1 MADGADNDPGEVLV
15 QFARDLGTCESA
27 EAVLQ
32 HLGDRTCELLSLDG
46 VGVLLADDGD
56 LDVATTNSELGEA
69 AERLEVELAEGPCIE
84 SLRAGAV
91 VPVPDLRRSVDRY
104 PTFAPRALEAGIAAI
119 HGVPLS
125 GRGEMV
131 GVLDLVHGEPREL
144 TAADLA
150 VAQMLADVAVSY
162 IFSVR
167 MHEQSSRLATQ
178 LQRALDTRV
187 VIEQAKGMLA
197 ERHGEPLPAAFE
209 RLRRR
214 ARGTNA
220 SVRDVAAAVVAGELD
235 L

>member
-1 MADGADNDPGEVLV
+1 MAGGGPDPQGVLV
-15 QFARDLGTCESA
+15 AFARDLGSCESA

-69 AERLEVELAEGPCIE
+69 AERLEVELGEGPCIE

>member
-1 MADGADNDPGEVLV
+1 MAGGGPDPQGVLV
-15 QFARDLGTCESA
+15 AFARDLGSCESA

-32 HLGDRTCELLSLDG
+32 HLGDRVCELLELGG
-46 VGVLLADDGD
+46 VGVLLSDDGD
-56 LDVATTNSELGEA
+56 LSVATTNSELGEV
-69 AERLEVELAEGPCIE
+69 AERLEVELGQGPCIE
-84 SLRAGAV
+84 ALRAGAV
-91 VPVPDLRRSVDRY
+91 VPVPDLQRSAERY
-104 PTFAPRALEAGIAAI
+104 PDFVPRALEAGIGSV
-119 HGVPLS
+119 HGIPLS

-131 GVLDLVHGEPREL
+131 GVLDLVHGTPREL

-167 MHEQSSRLATQ
+167 MHEQSSLLATQ

-187 VIEQAKGMLA
+187 VIEQAKGILA

-214 ARGTNA
+214 ARST
-220 SVRDVAAAVVAGELD
+220 STPVRDIAAAVIAGELQ